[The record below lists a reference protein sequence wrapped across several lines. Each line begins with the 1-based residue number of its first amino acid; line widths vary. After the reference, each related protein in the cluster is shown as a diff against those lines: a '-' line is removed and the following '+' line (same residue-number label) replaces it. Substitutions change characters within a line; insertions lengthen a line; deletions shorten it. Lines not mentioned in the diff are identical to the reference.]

1 MLNSWVVTKA
11 LQRNDGMRKAFRM
24 LWIGSFLGVTTE
36 LQHVVSRALT
46 GRYLMVAIIL
56 LVSGCSGWLTG
67 NCEDV
72 SGCLIR
78 HC

>member
-11 LQRNDGMRKAFRM
+11 LQRNANFFRM

-36 LQHVVSRALT
+36 FKVVSRALT
-46 GRYLMVAIIL
+46 GSSLMVAILL

-67 NCEDV
+67 NCEV
-72 SGCLIR
+72 VFGCLIG

>member
-11 LQRNDGMRKAFRM
+11 LQRNDEAFRV

-36 LQHVVSRALT
+36 FNIVSRALR
-46 GRYLMVAIIL
+46 GSSLMVAIIL
-56 LVSGCSGWLTG
+56 LVSGCSGLLTG

-72 SGCLIR
+72 SWCLIG